1 MRSYYRLTSF
11 FRLALACALLLCC
24 ISVVTA
30 QSTNQ
35 NYPTPITTN
44 EITGSIKARDIGDN
58 RVTSYYYQ
66 FDADQGDLF
75 INILTHNFNGDIDVF
90 TMTGLRPLTKIVVYA
105 DYGENET
112 GRVLYFRKPE
122 KMILRVQGRTPG
134 DDPATFRIKFAG
146 SFVASHLAEPTSDP
160 ELPSV
165 TPKND
170 SGIRVNSVGTI
181 VEVIPKATPTPRAVP
196 TVADS
201 VAEKPEPTKSETE
214 TEAKV
219 ETEVKTLPATEEA
232 PKKLE
237 VAVTENIP
245 PAETRPATRR
255 PGRGQRRTPPKPA
268 PAEKPTVTT
277 PTETPATVAETP
289 IEKPT
294 VTTETETTAPA
305 KPPASR
311 RATKTTKPPETKAPD
326 PLASIK
332 LVIQFKD
339 GSIVQRPMS
348 EVLRFSVDKGIL
360 TVIAKDGSIGRYSI
374 LDVAEVTIK

>member
-1 MRSYYRLTSF
+1 MRSYHRLTVLL
-11 FRLALACALLLCC
+11 RLAPACALLLCC
-24 ISVVTA
+24 ISIVTA

-35 NYPTPITTN
+35 NYPTPITAN
-44 EITGSIKARDIGDN
+44 EINGTIKARDIGDN

-75 INILTHNFNGDIDVF
+75 INILTHNFTGDIDVF

-122 KMILRVQGRTPG
+122 KMILRVQGLSPG
-134 DDPATFRIKFAG
+134 EDPATFRIQFAG
-146 SFVASHLAEPTSDP
+146 SFVASRLSEPSSDP

-165 TPKND
+165 TAKND

-196 TVADS
+196 TVAES
-201 VAEKPEPTKSETE
+201 VVAEKPEPAKPESE
-214 TEAKV
+214 TEAKA
-219 ETEVKTLPATEEA
+219 ETEVKTPPMNEEA

-245 PAETRPATRR
+245 APPDETKPTSRR
-255 PGRGQRRTPPKPA
+255 RGQRRTPPKPA
-268 PAEKPTVTT
+268 PAEAAAEKPADT
-277 PTETPATVAETP
+277 PETVAEIP
-289 IEKPT
+289 AEKSP
-294 VTTETETTAPA
+294 VTTEPETTAPA
-305 KPPASR
+305 KPPTSR
-311 RATKTTKPPETKAPD
+311 RTTKTTKPAETKAPD
-326 PLASIK
+326 PLASINW
-332 LVIQFKD
+332 VIQFKD
-339 GSIVQRPMS
+339 GSTVQRPMS